1 MLDSRS
7 VCSQRRTP
15 EFWWDWRMTEIPLPA
30 FRLIL
35 KQQFMKNANVKDV
48 RVIDRLVYETQQV
61 DQLPPSS

>member
-1 MLDSRS
+1 
-7 VCSQRRTP
+7 
-15 EFWWDWRMTEIPLPA
+15 MTEIPLPA